1 MHFDQ
6 VAVNEVNSNYN
17 PVKRRLT
24 MRRDTTIINPR
35 QLYIEL
41 GVDELKKLNCPQLGI
56 SHFYEFSLGQ
66 GKTHELKAVPDGS
79 IDLLFNIGSD
89 KVTTYISGTVFS
101 VKDWNLG
108 DADLCF
114 GVRFQPGQGILPKD
128 LTMDML
134 VNNDV
139 EIDGNIFGENL
150 TEKIALADNI
160 VDRSRIFK
168 EAYETLVYGRPDLSD
183 KEKINEYLV
192 SRITRAKGCVSMN
205 ELVDETNY
213 SACYLRR
220 VFKSYHSISPKQF
233 AQYIRFQ
240 ILLEKLKTGN
250 MRYDELALECGYYDE
265 AHMMK
270 GFKNYAGITIEQ
282 YRKLQEITGRNRI

>member
-1 MHFDQ
+1 M
-6 VAVNEVNSNYN
+6 
-17 PVKRRLT
+17 KRE
-24 MRRDTTIINPR
+24 TTIINPR

-79 IDLLFNIGSD
+79 IDLLFNI
-89 KVTTYISGTVFS
+89 SGTVFG
-101 VKDWNLG
+101 VKAWNLG

-134 VNNDV
+134 VDNDV
-139 EIDGNIFGENL
+139 EIDGDIFGENL
-150 TEKIALADNI
+150 TEKIALADDI
-160 VDRSRIFK
+160 AERSRIFK
-168 EAYETLVYGRPDLSD
+168 EAYEKLVYERADLSD

-220 VFKSYHSISPKQF
+220 VFKNYHSISPKQF

-270 GFKNYAGITIEQ
+270 GFKNYAGITVEQ
-282 YRKLQEITGRNRI
+282 YRKLQETTGRKCI

>member
-1 MHFDQ
+1 
-6 VAVNEVNSNYN
+6 
-17 PVKRRLT
+17 

-192 SRITRAKGCVSMN
+192 NRISGTKGMITMRQL
-205 ELVDETNY
+205 EDETNY

-220 VFKSYHSISPKQF
+220 IFKSFHGISPKQF

-240 ILLEKLKTGN
+240 NLLMQADKEGV
-250 MRYDELALECGYYDE
+250 RYEQVALDCGYYDE
-265 AHMMK
+265 PHMMK
-270 GFKNYAGITIEQ
+270 EFKKYSGVTLEQ
-282 YRKLQEITGRNRI
+282 YRKMINTNKRVKN

>member
-1 MHFDQ
+1 
-6 VAVNEVNSNYN
+6 
-17 PVKRRLT
+17 

-150 TEKIALADNI
+150 RKRSHLPTTLLTEAGSSKRLMKPL
-160 VDRSRIFK
+160 SM
-168 EAYETLVYGRPDLSD
+168 EDL
-183 KEKINEYLV
+183 I
-192 SRITRAKGCVSMN
+192 
-205 ELVDETNY
+205 
-213 SACYLRR
+213 
-220 VFKSYHSISPKQF
+220 
-233 AQYIRFQ
+233 FQ
-240 ILLEKLKTGN
+240 I
-250 MRYDELALECGYYDE
+250 
-265 AHMMK
+265 
-270 GFKNYAGITIEQ
+270 
-282 YRKLQEITGRNRI
+282 RKRSMSIW